1 MVGII
6 RLHVHVAAKH
16 VIVSLAD
23 TMIPPFQMFEYREVH
38 STYFWF
44 LNTPNDLL
52 DPSLNAR
59 MHSASRRS

>member
-38 STYFWF
+38 STYF
-44 LNTPNDLL
+44 
-52 DPSLNAR
+52 
-59 MHSASRRS
+59 